1 MKKIVI
7 IMLALFLSGQA
18 KAVEVTKDGFTYK
31 LTDEYTVDMN
41 RVAVLIGCEKTGDI
55 VVPDLIDITESDL
68 PSMSRYLGEPISY
81 LGEYSVLEED
91 GAFNSNQEITSVV
104 LPKAMYSIRGFNK
117 CYSLHSV
124 VLPDSIKTINGWCF
138 GDTWGLQSL
147 EIPEGVTTIAYEA
160 FYQSGVRNV
169 SLPSTLTTIRNFAFD
184 RCRNLQS
191 IVVPESV
198 TTLESGAFY
207 LCEGMKSAQILCPL
221 QTLPSTIFYDAR
233 NLKSVELP
241 NTIETIGENAFN
253 SCGSLTSFV
262 FPENVKV
269 IERGAF
275 GDTGI
280 EVLELPVSLDSIG
293 DQAFASMRR
302 NPGMGGLQLIRVHAV
317 VPPKCAGDMVFT
329 NYDNTDWRTYQE
341 VPLEVPEE
349 SIEAYKNAPVWKN
362 FSNICA
368 LGATTGVELSTTHA
382 EQQQATDSYTLSG
395 VKTKGQTK
403 GLTLVRESNGSVK
416 KVLVK

>member
-1 MKKIVI
+1 MKKIVF

-18 KAVEVTKDGFTYK
+18 KAVKVTKDGLTYK
-31 LTDEYTVDMN
+31 LTDRYTIDMH
-41 RVAVLIGCEKTGDI
+41 RIAVLIGCEKAGDI

-68 PSMSRYLGEPISY
+68 PSMSRYLGEPHTY

-104 LPKAMYSIRGFNK
+104 LPKAMYSIRGFDK
-117 CYSLHSV
+117 CYNLHSV
-124 VLPDSIKTINGWCF
+124 ELPDSIKTINGWCF

-147 EIPEGVTTIAYEA
+147 EIPEGVTTIEYEA

-191 IVVPESV
+191 FVVPESV

-207 LCEGMKSAQILCPL
+207 LCEGMKRVQILCPL
-221 QTLPSTIFYDAR
+221 QTLPSTIFYHAR
-233 NLKSVELP
+233 NLESVELP
-241 NTIETIGENAFN
+241 NTIETIGGDAFN

-262 FPENVKV
+262 FPENLKV
-269 IERGAF
+269 IESRAF

-293 DQAFASMRR
+293 DQAFASMKR
-302 NPGMGGLQLIRVHAV
+302 NPGMGGLQLIRIHAV

-329 NYDNTDWRTYQE
+329 NYNNTDWRTYQE
-341 VPLEVPEE
+341 VPLEVPAG
-349 SIEAYKNAPVWKN
+349 SVEAYKNAPVWKN
-362 FSNICA
+362 FSKIYA
-368 LGATTGVELSTTHA
+368 IGTT
-382 EQQQATDSYTLSG
+382 TDIEFPSVQTGQDETAASYTLNG
-395 VKTKGQTK
+395 VRTNGQTK
-403 GLTLVRESNGSVK
+403 GLILRREGNGKMK

>member
-1 MKKIVI
+1 MKKIVF

-18 KAVEVTKDGFTYK
+18 KAVKVTKDGLTYK
-31 LTDEYTVDMN
+31 LTDRYTIDMH
-41 RVAVLIGCEKTGDI
+41 RIAVLIGCEKAGDI

-104 LPKAMYSIRGFNK
+104 LPKAMYSIRGFDK
-117 CYSLHSV
+117 CYNLHSV
-124 VLPDSIKTINGWCF
+124 ELPDSIKTINGWCF

-147 EIPEGVTTIAYEA
+147 EIPEGVTTIEYEA

-184 RCRNLQS
+184 RCRNLES

-207 LCEGMKSAQILCPL
+207 LCEGMKRVQILCPL
-221 QTLPSTIFYDAR
+221 QTLPSTIFYHAR
-233 NLKSVELP
+233 NLESVELP
-241 NTIETIGENAFN
+241 NTIETIGGGAFD
-253 SCGSLTSFV
+253 SCGSLASFV

-269 IERGAF
+269 IESGAF
-275 GDTGI
+275 GGTGI
-280 EVLELPVSLDSIG
+280 EVLELPASLDSIG
-293 DQAFASMRR
+293 DQAFAS
-302 NPGMGGLQLIRVHAV
+302 MGGLQLIRVHAV
-317 VPPKCAGDMVFT
+317 VPPKCAGDMVFS
-329 NYDNTDWRTYQE
+329 NYYNTDWRTYQE